1 MLYTDTVIV
10 VKIILYFIELSENFA
25 VWMRKN
31 VDAKDFRFSFIF
43 IKRLCIWMIVK
54 YFISDQSDTS
64 VPTHKSLKEFVFMP
78 MIIDLNKILGF
89 EEEENK
95 KISN

>member
-1 MLYTDTVIV
+1 
-10 VKIILYFIELSENFA
+10 
-25 VWMRKN
+25 
-31 VDAKDFRFSFIF
+31 
-43 IKRLCIWMIVK
+43 MIVK